1 MTLVS
6 TKSRYALHGLAYI
19 SANSE
24 RGPIRFE
31 EIHRYLKAYAPD
43 LELSESYLAKVF
55 QDISR
60 AGFTEAVP
68 GPRGGY
74 RLGRPA
80 GQIRLIEI
88 IEALD
93 GSSSTHCCLLS
104 VGTCNQKTSCRVGDI
119 TRDAEVAFR
128 SIFER
133 ETIESL
139 AAKMTFPDLAAH
151 PKDAA
156 G

>member
-6 TKSRYALHGLAYI
+6 TRARYALHGLAYI
-19 SANSE
+19 AENSG

-31 EIHRYLKAYAPD
+31 EIHRYLKVYAPD
-43 LELSESYLAKVF
+43 LELSASYLAKVF

-60 AGFTEAVP
+60 AGFTEAVS

-80 GQIRLIEI
+80 DQIRLIEI
-88 IEALD
+88 IETLD
-93 GSSSTHCCLLS
+93 GASASQCCLLS
-104 VGTCNQKTSCRVGDI
+104 VGNCSQKTRCRVGDL
-119 TRDAEVAFR
+119 TRDAEIAFR

-133 ETIESL
+133 ETIASL
-139 AAKMTFPDLAAH
+139 AERMSFPDLASHSASETR
-151 PKDAA
+151 
-156 G
+156 

>member
-1 MTLVS
+1 MALVS
-6 TKSRYALHGLAYI
+6 TKARYVLHGLAYI
-19 SANSE
+19 AVNSD

-31 EIHRYLKAYAPD
+31 EIHRYLKVYAPD

-60 AGFTEAVP
+60 SGFTEAVS

-74 RLGRPA
+74 RLARPA

-93 GSSSTHCCLLS
+93 GTSGSHSCLLS
-104 VGTCNQKTSCRVGDI
+104 VGKCSQKTTCRVGDL
-119 TRDAEVAFR
+119 TRDAEMAFR

-139 AAKMTFPDLAAH
+139 AEKMSFPNLAS
-151 PKDAA
+151 
-156 G
+156 